1 MNLLFFL
8 TPKGKVAYIY
18 DDFTLRQTLEKME
31 YHRYSA
37 VPILTREGKYVG
49 TITEG
54 DLLWAIKNR
63 YSLNFKEAE
72 NTPIL
77 EIPRRMDN
85 LPVSADTEIEDLI
98 VKALNQNFVPVTDD
112 RGIFIGLITR
122 KDIMRYFAQAVHNLP
137 LRADADGNQ

>member
-1 MNLLFFL
+1 MNVLFFL
-8 TPKGKVAYIY
+8 TPKSKVAYIY

-37 VPILTREGKYVG
+37 VPLLTREGKYVG

-54 DLLWAIKNR
+54 DLLWSIKNK

-72 NTPIL
+72 STTIM

-85 LPVSADTEIEDLI
+85 LPVTADTEVEDLI
-98 VKALNQNFVPVTDD
+98 IKALNQNFVPVTDD
-112 RGIFIGLITR
+112 RGMFIGIVTR
-122 KDIMRYFAQAVHNLP
+122 KDIMRYFAEQMRNCRLHS
-137 LRADADGNQ
+137 

>member
-1 MNLLFFL
+1 MNVLFFL
-8 TPKGKVAYIY
+8 TPKSKVAYIY

-37 VPILTREGKYVG
+37 VPLLTREGKYVG

-54 DLLWAIKNR
+54 DLLWSIKNK

-72 NTPIL
+72 STPIM

-85 LPVSADTEIEDLI
+85 LPVTADTEVEDLI
-98 VKALNQNFVPVTDD
+98 IKALNQNFVPVTDD
-112 RGIFIGLITR
+112 RGMFIGIVTR
-122 KDIMRYFAQAVHNLP
+122 KDIMRYFAEQMRNCRLHS
-137 LRADADGNQ
+137 

>member
-1 MNLLFFL
+1 MNVLFFL
-8 TPKGKVAYIY
+8 TPKSKVAYIY

-37 VPILTREGKYVG
+37 VPLLTREGKYVG

-54 DLLWAIKNR
+54 DLLWSIKNK

-72 NTPIL
+72 STPMM

-85 LPVSADTEIEDLI
+85 LPVTADTEVEDLI
-98 VKALNQNFVPVTDD
+98 IKALNQNFVPVTDD
-112 RGIFIGLITR
+112 RGMFIGIVTR
-122 KDIMRYFAQAVHNLP
+122 KDIMRYFAEQMRNCRLHS
-137 LRADADGNQ
+137 

>member
-98 VKALNQNFVPVTDD
+98 IKALNQNFVPVTDD
-112 RGIFIGLITR
+112 RGIFIGLINR
-122 KDIMRYFAQAVHNLP
+122 KDIMRYFAQTMHNLP
-137 LRADADGNQ
+137 VRANAGVEQ

>member
-122 KDIMRYFAQAVHNLP
+122 KDIMRYFAQTVHNLP
-137 LRADADGNQ
+137 LRANADGNQ

>member
-98 VKALNQNFVPVTDD
+98 IKALNQNFVPVTDD
-112 RGIFIGLITR
+112 RGLFIGLITR
-122 KDIMRYFAQAVHNLP
+122 KDIMRYFAQTMHNLP
-137 LRADADGNQ
+137 VRANAGVEH

>member
-1 MNLLFFL
+1 MNVLFL
-8 TPKGKVAYIY
+8 TPKSKVAYIY

-37 VPILTREGKYVG
+37 VPLLTREGKYVG

-54 DLLWAIKNR
+54 DLLWSIKNK

-72 NTPIL
+72 STPIM

-85 LPVSADTEIEDLI
+85 LPVTADTEVEDLI
-98 VKALNQNFVPVTDD
+98 IKALNQNFVPVTDD
-112 RGIFIGLITR
+112 RGMFIGIVTR
-122 KDIMRYFAQAVHNLP
+122 KDIMRYFAEQMRNCRLHS
-137 LRADADGNQ
+137 